1 MKKAAIICAQGLG
14 DVLLMMIVAH
24 QFKLS
29 GYQTTVFHNH
39 TKELTFLFKD
49 VCFLPYPSLD
59 RLEETL
65 ASFER
70 VIIEND
76 HSKRAY
82 DLFRLREAKKL
93 NNLTFFFP
101 TTSPKFQEGDFLFD
115 PQLPIASNI
124 CRACQT
130 VLQIQN
136 ATKENGIY
144 VPKGTRCRF
153 AKRIVIHPTSND
165 PKRNWFSSQFLAL
178 AHRLKNEKYSISFFV
193 SPSERVDWLHVEK
206 QGFQLPF
213 FSDLSQLSTY
223 LYESG
228 FFIGND
234 SGIGH
239 LASNLG
245 IPTLT
250 ISGNPKRVRLWRPD
264 WHTGHIVTLPFP
276 LPNFKGLYLPIRE
289 NFWQY
294 FISVSRT
301 LNAFYKLRESI
312 CKLQ

>member
-1 MKKAAIICAQGLG
+1 MKIAIVCAQGLG
-14 DVLLMMIVAH
+14 DALLMMIVAH

-29 GYQTTVFHNH
+29 GYKPTVFHNYA
-39 TKELTFLFKD
+39 KELTLLFKD
-49 VCFLPYPSLD
+49 ICILPYPSLD
-59 RLEETL
+59 QLEQTL
-65 ASFER
+65 AAFEH

-82 DLFRLREAKKL
+82 YLFELREAKKL
-93 NNLTFFFP
+93 NNLIFFFP
-101 TTSPKFQEGDFLFD
+101 TASSKFQKGDFIFD
-115 PQLPIASNI
+115 PRIPIASNI

-130 VLQIQN
+130 VLQLQN
-136 ATKENGIY
+136 ATKENGIFI
-144 VPKGTRCRF
+144 PKGIYRRF

-178 AHRLKNEKYSISFFV
+178 AYRLQSKGYYISFSV
-193 SPSERVDWLHVEK
+193 SPSERTDWLHIEK
-206 QGFQLPF
+206 AGFELPSF
-213 FSDLSQLSTY
+213 YNLSKIADY

-234 SGIGH
+234 SGVGH

-264 WHTGHIVTLPFP
+264 WHMGHIVTVPFP

-301 LNAFYKLRESI
+301 LKAFHKLKQIE
-312 CKLQ
+312 

>member
-1 MKKAAIICAQGLG
+1 MNVAIVCAQGLG
-14 DVLLMMIVAH
+14 DALLMMIVAH

-29 GYQTTVFHNH
+29 GYKPTVFHNYA
-39 TKELTFLFKD
+39 KELAPLFKD
-49 VCFLPYPSLD
+49 ICILPHPLLY

-65 ASFER
+65 TSFEH

-82 DLFRLREAKKL
+82 DLFGLREAKKL

-101 TTSPKFQEGDFLFD
+101 TASPQFQEGDFLFD
-115 PQLPIASNI
+115 SRLPIASNI
-124 CRACQT
+124 CSACQT
-130 VLQIQN
+130 ILQKQN
-136 ATKENGIY
+136 VTKENGIHI
-144 VPKGTRCRF
+144 PKGTHRRF

-165 PKRNWFSSQFLAL
+165 PKRNWFSSQFLSL
-178 AHRLKNEKYSISFFV
+178 AHRLKNEGYSISFSV
-193 SPSERVDWLHVEK
+193 SPSERVNWLHVEK
-206 QGFQLPF
+206 QGFQLPL
-213 FSDLSQLSTY
+213 FSDLSQLSAY

-239 LASNLG
+239 LASNLS

-264 WHTGHIVTLPFP
+264 WHIGHIVTLSFP

-289 NFWQY
+289 NFWQH

-301 LNAFYKLRESI
+301 LKAFHKL
-312 CKLQ
+312 KQANV

>member
-1 MKKAAIICAQGLG
+1 MNVAIVCAQGLG
-14 DVLLMMIVAH
+14 DALLMMIVAH

-29 GYQTTVFHNH
+29 GHKPTVFHNYV
-39 TKELTFLFKD
+39 KELTPLFQG
-49 VCFLPYPSLD
+49 VCMLPYPSLD

-65 ASFER
+65 VPFER

-82 DLFRLREAKKL
+82 HLFGLREAKKL
-93 NNLTFFFP
+93 NNLLFFFP
-101 TTSPKFQEGDFLFD
+101 TASPKFQEGDFLFD
-115 PQLPIASNI
+115 PRLPIVSNL

-130 VLQIQN
+130 TLQIQN
-136 ATKENGIY
+136 INKENGIHI
-144 VPKGTRCRF
+144 PKGTHRRF
-153 AKRIVIHPTSND
+153 PKRIVIHPTSND
-165 PKRNWFSSQFLAL
+165 PKRNWFSSQFLSL
-178 AHRLKNEKYSISFFV
+178 ACRLQNEGYSVSFSV
-193 SPSERVDWLHVEK
+193 SPSERTHWLHVEK
-206 QGFQLPF
+206 QGFQFPS
-213 FSDLSQLSTY
+213 FSDLSELSAY

-264 WHTGHIVTLPFP
+264 WHIGHVVTLPFP

-301 LNAFYKLRESI
+301 LNAFYKLRESV
-312 CKLQ
+312 CKPQ

>member
-1 MKKAAIICAQGLG
+1 MKKVAIICAQGLG
-14 DVLLMMIVAH
+14 DALLMMIVAH
-24 QFKLS
+24 QFKCF
-29 GYQTTVFHNH
+29 GYYEPTVFHNYAE
-39 TKELTFLFKD
+39 ELTSLFKGASI
-49 VCFLPYPSLD
+49 LPYPSLD
-59 RLEETL
+59 QLEEAL
-65 ASFER
+65 APFEL

-82 DLFRLREAKKL
+82 HLFELREAKKL
-93 NNLTFFFP
+93 HNLTFFFP
-101 TTSPKFQEGDFLFD
+101 TPSPKFQEGDFLFD
-115 PQLPIASNI
+115 PRLPIASNI

-130 VLQIQN
+130 VLQMQN
-136 ATKENGIY
+136 ATKKNGIHI
-144 VPKGTRCRF
+144 PKGTYRRF

-165 PKRNWFSSQFLAL
+165 PKRNWLPSQFLAL
-178 AHRLKNEKYSISFFV
+178 AYRLQKEGYCIGFSV
-193 SPSERVDWLHVEK
+193 SLSERADWLYVEK
-206 QGFQLPF
+206 EGFELPSF
-213 FSDLSQLSTY
+213 YNLSEVTSY

-264 WHTGHIVTLPFP
+264 WHMGHIVTLPFP
-276 LPNFKGLYLPIRE
+276 LPNFKGLYLPLRE
-289 NFWQY
+289 NFWQH

-301 LNAFYKLRESI
+301 LKAFHKLKQANI
-312 CKLQ
+312 

>member
-1 MKKAAIICAQGLG
+1 MKKVAIMCARGLG
-14 DVLLMMIVAH
+14 DALLMMIVAH
-24 QFKLS
+24 QFKCS
-29 GYQTTVFHNH
+29 GYKPTVFHDYA
-39 TKELTFLFKD
+39 KELPSLFKD
-49 VCFLPYPSLD
+49 VCIFPYPSLNQ
-59 RLEETL
+59 LEETL
-65 ASFER
+65 TPFEQ

-76 HSKRAY
+76 HSRRAY

-101 TTSPKFQEGDFLFD
+101 TASPKFQKGDFLFD
-115 PQLPIASNI
+115 PTLPIASNI

-130 VLQIQN
+130 ILQTRN
-136 ATKENGIY
+136 TTKENGIY
-144 VPKGTRCRF
+144 IPQGIHYKYP
-153 AKRIVIHPTSND
+153 KRIVIHPTSND
-165 PKRNWFSSQFLAL
+165 RKRNWLSSQFFSLAQHL
-178 AHRLKNEKYSISFFV
+178 QNEGYSISFSV
-193 SPSERVDWLHVEK
+193 SPSERTHWLHVER
-206 QGFQLPF
+206 QGFQVPF
-213 FSDLSQLSTY
+213 FSDLSELSAY

-264 WHTGHIVTLPFP
+264 WHIGHVVTPPFP
-276 LPNFKGLYLPIRE
+276 LPNFKGLRLPIRE
-289 NFWQY
+289 NFWQR

-301 LNAFYKLRESI
+301 LNAFYNLREST

>member
-1 MKKAAIICAQGLG
+1 MRKAAIVCAQGLG
-14 DVLLMMIVAH
+14 DALLMMIVAH

-29 GYQTTVFHNH
+29 GYQPTVFHNH
-39 TKELTFLFKD
+39 AKELTSLFKD
-49 VCFLPYPSLD
+49 VCILPHPSLD
-59 RLEETL
+59 QLEETL
-65 ASFER
+65 TSFEH

-82 DLFRLREAKKL
+82 DLFGLREEKKL

-101 TTSPKFQEGDFLFD
+101 TASPKFQEGDFLFD
-115 PQLPIASNI
+115 PHLPIASNI
-124 CRACQT
+124 CRACQAI
-130 VLQIQN
+130 LQMQN
-136 ATKENGIY
+136 VNKENGIHI
-144 VPKGTRCRF
+144 PKGVQRRF
-153 AKRIVIHPTSND
+153 SKRIVIHPTSND
-165 PKRNWFSSQFLAL
+165 TKRNWFSSQFLAL
-178 AHRLKNEKYSISFFV
+178 AHRLQNEGYSISFSV
-193 SPSERVDWLHVEK
+193 SPSERVDWLHVEA

-213 FSDLSQLSTY
+213 FSDLSQLSAY

-250 ISGNPKRVRLWRPD
+250 ISGNPKRARLWRPD
-264 WHTGHIVTLPFP
+264 WHIGHVVTLGFP

-289 NFWQY
+289 NFWQH

-301 LNAFYKLRESI
+301 LNAFYKLRDSI